1 MFTTTKIN
9 KVLRKYTVDFY
20 NTTNYSV
27 YYNNVAFIKTTK
39 GGDKV
44 RYTEILKANI
54 MASDL
59 SLSQIARRL
68 EKNGINIDKSYLSK
82 LQNGKIPPAGERI
95 NDAIA
100 EVLGI
105 DKLELKVAAYREKIP
120 KDVLE
125 KLLIS

>member
-1 MFTTTKIN
+1 M
-9 KVLRKYTVDFY
+9 
-20 NTTNYSV
+20 
-27 YYNNVAFIKTTK
+27 
-39 GGDKV
+39 

-68 EKNGINIDKSYLSK
+68 EKKGINIDKSYLSK

>member
-1 MFTTTKIN
+1 
-9 KVLRKYTVDFY
+9 
-20 NTTNYSV
+20 
-27 YYNNVAFIKTTK
+27 
-39 GGDKV
+39 
-44 RYTEILKANI
+44 
-54 MASDL
+54 MASGL

-82 LQNGKIPPAGERI
+82 LQNGKITPAGERI

>member
-1 MFTTTKIN
+1 VK
-9 KVLRKYTVDFY
+9 
-20 NTTNYSV
+20 
-27 YYNNVAFIKTTK
+27 
-39 GGDKV
+39 
-44 RYTEILKANI
+44 YTEILKANI

-59 SLSQIARRL
+59 SLAQIARRL

-120 KDVLE
+120 QDVLE

>member
-1 MFTTTKIN
+1 M
-9 KVLRKYTVDFY
+9 
-20 NTTNYSV
+20 
-27 YYNNVAFIKTTK
+27 
-39 GGDKV
+39 

-120 KDVLE
+120 PDVLE